1 MAEQLNIFLV
11 FLAGL
16 TSVASPCVFPIVPIV
31 VTGGGQDHRFRP
43 IMIVAGL
50 SLTFTTMG
58 ILSSLFGSAIG
69 SKMPYVEKVAGAL
82 ITLFGLLLVAN
93 VNLFKQ
99 LHFFSRFAE
108 KSRGKWGGFFLGF
121 TLGIIW
127 IPCVGPMLSG
137 VLAMVAVKGA
147 ILTGAGL
154 LLVYSLGFAVPMLLA
169 GYASQFFR
177 QKIRKIGTFPYVI
190 NAVSGVILIALGLF
204 IVFKGMVGFGF

>member
-16 TSVASPCVFPIVPIV
+16 MSVASPCVFPIVPIV

>member
-58 ILSSLFGSAIG
+58 ILSSLFGSVIG

>member
-58 ILSSLFGSAIG
+58 ILYSLFGSVIG

-137 VLAMVAVKGA
+137 VLAMVAV
-147 ILTGAGL
+147 
-154 LLVYSLGFAVPMLLA
+154 
-169 GYASQFFR
+169 
-177 QKIRKIGTFPYVI
+177 
-190 NAVSGVILIALGLF
+190 
-204 IVFKGMVGFGF
+204 